1 MPPVHSIPQVIASTD
16 IDEPEPDGCYLLKLL
31 HSCTHRQSMQNAKSD
46 THASFYKS
54 IVVDVER
61 GCSCLF

>member
-31 HSCTHRQSMQNAKSD
+31 HSCTHRQSMRDAKSD
-46 THASFYKS
+46 TQVPLYEGAL
-54 IVVDVER
+54 VDTQWSR
-61 GCSCLF
+61 RCLS